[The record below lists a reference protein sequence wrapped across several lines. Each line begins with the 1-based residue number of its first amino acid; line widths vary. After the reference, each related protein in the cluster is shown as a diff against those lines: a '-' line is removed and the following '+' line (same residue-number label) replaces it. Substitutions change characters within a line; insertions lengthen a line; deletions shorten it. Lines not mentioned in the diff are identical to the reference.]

1 MGGGPAIPP
10 GMSPL
15 TPPARAIAQLTD
27 PAFLGVL
34 FHSVFWTLLAFAG
47 VAVALS
53 YLSGYGLTWL
63 GWHEGGWLA
72 PLLGTAGSVFLAHL
86 LFLPV
91 AGVVA
96 TLFADRI
103 AGAVERR
110 WYPNLPPGRPAPIVA
125 QGWDGLV
132 LGLQILGLQVVALLL
147 TPFVAGLSLPLG
159 WAIAAWAIGRGLAVA
174 ILMRRMDRRA
184 ALTTYRQLRPAILFQ
199 GLLATAASLLPVVNL
214 LVPVL
219 VVASITHVV
228 AAAMSTLPRFH
239 EGLWLPTR
247 A

>member
-72 PLLGTAGSVFLAHL
+72 PLLGTAVSSISSGM
-86 LFLPV
+86 
-91 AGVVA
+91 
-96 TLFADRI
+96 
-103 AGAVERR
+103 E
-110 WYPNLPPGRPAPIVA
+110 
-125 QGWDGLV
+125 
-132 LGLQILGLQVVALLL
+132 
-147 TPFVAGLSLPLG
+147 
-159 WAIAAWAIGRGLAVA
+159 IAASSGRESH
-174 ILMRRMDRRA
+174 
-184 ALTTYRQLRPAILFQ
+184 RPAI
-199 GLLATAASLLPVVNL
+199 A
-214 LVPVL
+214 VL
-219 VVASITHVV
+219 NT
-228 AAAMSTLPRFH
+228 
-239 EGLWLPTR
+239 
-247 A
+247 

>member
-1 MGGGPAIPP
+1 
-10 GMSPL
+10 MSPL
-15 TPPARAIAQLTD
+15 VPPARAIAQLTD

-34 FHSVFWTLLAFAG
+34 FQSVLWTLLAFAG
-47 VAVALS
+47 LAVALS
-53 YLSGYGLTWL
+53 YLSGWGLSWL
-63 GWHEGGWLA
+63 GWQDGGWLA
-72 PLLGTAGSVFLAHL
+72 PVLGTAGSVFLAHL

-96 TLFADRI
+96 TLFADRV

-110 WYPNLPPGRPAPIVA
+110 WYPRLPPGRPAPIVA
-125 QGWDGLV
+125 QSWDGLV
-132 LGLQILGLQVVALLL
+132 LGFQILGLQAMALLL

-184 ALTTYRQLRPAILFQ
+184 ALMAYRRLRPAILFQ

-219 VVASITHVV
+219 VVASITHVL
-228 AAAMSTLPRFH
+228 ASAMSMLTRAH